1 LNHSMRLWEV
11 AGIAGHVPPFAGRR
25 SGTFTR
31 SAVSLY
37 PIHIPTLAHLL
48 LPMGEKYQGPRHLEK
63 ESFSTRSTLLWFR
76 WRAAMDAAGQEKG
89 KIQTMAKKV
98 ADLLVDVLAEA
109 GVQRI
114 YGVSGDSLN
123 GITDSLRAKKQIQWI
138 HLRHEE
144 TAAFAAGAEAHLT
157 GRLAVCAGSCGPGNL
172 HLINGLYD
180 CHRSRVPVLA
190 IAAQI
195 PSNEIGSGYFQETDP
210 EHLFAQCS
218 HYCELVSQPEQ
229 MPRVLEIAMQTAL
242 SRRGVAIVALPG
254 DVALRDAVE
263 QGPRL
268 RFPQPKP
275 IVSPSDDEVAE
286 MAKILNDSKKTTI
299 LAGAGCA
306 GAHTGLI
313 ELAGKLKAPIVHAMR
328 GKEFVEYDNPFDV
341 GMTGLLGFSSG
352 YRAMM
357 NCDTLLMLGT
367 DFPYQQFYPKKAKV
381 IQVDVRG
388 EQLGRRT
395 KVDLGLI
402 GDVKTTLA
410 ALNPQLL
417 TNNDEA
423 HLSDSLEHYSNARRG
438 LDEVATGE
446 PGRKPVHPQYVARMV
461 DELAAE
467 DAIFSCDVGTPTIW
481 AARYLKMNGKRR
493 LLGSFNHGSMAN
505 ALPQAIGA
513 QVSHHGRQVICF
525 SGDGGLAMLMGDLLS
540 LRQLELPVK
549 VIVFKNDSL
558 AFVELEMKAA
568 GILDFGTDLRNPN
581 FAKMAEAAGLLGLTA
596 ESPEQVQP
604 MIAQALSHDGPALV
618 EVVVSRQE
626 LSMPPTITLEQ
637 MKGFSLFMLKAVLS
651 GRGDEIVDLAR
662 INLFR

>member
-1 LNHSMRLWEV
+1 
-11 AGIAGHVPPFAGRR
+11 
-25 SGTFTR
+25 
-31 SAVSLY
+31 
-37 PIHIPTLAHLL
+37 
-48 LPMGEKYQGPRHLEK
+48 
-63 ESFSTRSTLLWFR
+63 
-76 WRAAMDAAGQEKG
+76 
-89 KIQTMAKKV
+89 MAKKKV
-98 ADLLVDVLAEA
+98 ADLLVDTLAGA
-109 GVQRI
+109 GVERI

-123 GITDSLRAKKQIQWI
+123 GITDSIRAKEQIQWI
-138 HLRHEE
+138 HVRHEE

-195 PSNEIGSGYFQETDP
+195 PSNEIGSGYFQETHP

-242 SRRGVAIVALPG
+242 SRRGVSVIAIPG

-268 RFPQPKP
+268 HFPEPKP
-275 IVSPSDDEVAE
+275 NVRPSDDEIAAL
-286 MAKILNDSKKTTI
+286 AKILNQSKKITI
-299 LAGAGCA
+299 FGGAGCA
-306 GAHTGLI
+306 GAHTELI

-328 GKEFVEYDNPFDV
+328 GKEFIEYDNPFDV

-352 YRAMM
+352 YHAMM
-357 NCDTLLMLGT
+357 NCDVLLMIGT
-367 DFPYQQFYPKKAKV
+367 DFPYQQFFPEKATIV
-381 IQVDVRG
+381 QIDLRG

-395 KVDLGLI
+395 KVDYGFV
-402 GDVKTTLA
+402 GDTETTLR
-410 ALNPQLL
+410 ALLPKLEQSK
-417 TNNDEA
+417 NDE
-423 HLSDSLEHYSNARRG
+423 HLKASLEHYQKARKG
-438 LDEVATGE
+438 LDELATGE
-446 PGRKPVHPQYVARMV
+446 TGRKPIHPQYAVRV
-461 DELAAE
+461 LDELAAK

-481 AARYLKMNGKRR
+481 AARYLRMNGQRR

-513 QVSHHGRQVICF
+513 EVSHPGRQVVSL

-540 LRQLELPVK
+540 LRQLQLPVK

-568 GILDFGTDLRNPN
+568 GVLDFGTDLHNPN

-596 ESPEQVQP
+596 ETPDQVEP
-604 MIAQALSHDGPALV
+604 MIAQALKHDGPALV
-618 EVVVSRQE
+618 EVIVSRQE

-651 GRGDEIVDLAR
+651 GRGDEIIDLAK